1 MNTTNFARRRATAS
15 EGVCVCVC
23 KTRPVYLPRGTYLS
37 GQKNIVIWQKRPIH
51 VAKET
56 HLCVFFLSKKE
67 TTNFSRRHI
76 IASESVCVCVCVCIC
91 VYVCVYMCAC
101 ICVCVYVP
109 VYICVC
115 MYVSAWIADTYV
127 YMYVHTRTRTHTHTH
142 THEHIHTKHILQHTY
157 IGR

>member
-56 HLCVFFLSKKE
+56 HLCVFFLSKKK

-76 IASESVCVCVCVCIC
+76 IASESVCVCVCMC